1 MSDLSN
7 PEISS
12 SARPDPSAQ
21 SFDLDAALTSIVG
34 VRTNIPEESLTAA
47 ILGTE
52 RAGHGILINEEGL
65 IVTIGYLITEAQTV
79 WLTDCR
85 GHTVPGHVV
94 GYDQE
99 TGLGLVQALQ
109 RVDLSPLTMGHC
121 ADLDPTHAVIVASHG
136 GIGHA
141 MNAQVVA
148 KREFAGYWEYV
159 LDEAIF
165 TAPAHPSWGGAGLIG
180 MDGKLYGVGSLLV
193 QESDEAGHAA
203 DSNMFVP
210 IDLLRT
216 VMEDLQLYGRP
227 NRTARPWLG
236 IFVYDVG
243 DYLVVAGVFKDCPA
257 HRADLR
263 PGDVV
268 VDVNGQP
275 VSSLAHL
282 FRTIWA
288 LGPAG
293 VEVPL
298 TLVRDSVKIDVTV
311 RSEDRDQLLRTEQLH

>member
-1 MSDLSN
+1 MSDPSN
-7 PEISS
+7 PEVSLL
-12 SARPDPSAQ
+12 ARPDASAQ
-21 SFDLDAALTSIVG
+21 AFDLDVALTAIMG
-34 VRTNIPEESLTAA
+34 VRANIPEDALTAP

-52 RAGHGILINEEGL
+52 RSGHGILINEHGL
-65 IVTIGYLITEAQTV
+65 IVTIGYLITEAENV
-79 WLTDCR
+79 WLVDCN

-109 RVDLSPLTMGHC
+109 TLNLTPLPLGDC
-121 ADLDPTHAVIVASHG
+121 ANLELADNVIAASHG

-141 MNAQVVA
+141 MNAQVID

-159 LDEAIF
+159 LDEALF

-180 MDGKLYGVGSLLV
+180 ADGKLYGVGSLLV
-193 QESDEAGHAA
+193 QQA
-203 DSNMFVP
+203 DKSGQATDCNMFVP
-210 IDLLRT
+210 IDLLRS
-216 VMEDLQLYGRP
+216 VMDDLLMYGRP
-227 NRTARPWLG
+227 NRDARPWLG

-243 DYLVVAGVFKDCPA
+243 DHLVVAGVFKDCPA
-257 HRADLR
+257 HRADMR

-268 VDVNGQP
+268 VDVDGQP
-275 VSSLAHL
+275 VTSLAQL

-298 TLVRDSVKIDVTV
+298 TLARDSAHIEVKVS
-311 RSEDRDQLLRTEQLH
+311 SEDRDQRLRSEPLH

>member
-1 MSDLSN
+1 MSDLPN
-7 PEISS
+7 PEVSIL
-12 SARPDPSAQ
+12 ARPDSSAQ
-21 SFDLDAALTSIVG
+21 VFDLDMALSSIMG
-34 VRTNIPEESLTAA
+34 VRANIPEESLTAP

-52 RAGHGILINEEGL
+52 RAGHGILINEDGL
-65 IVTIGYLITEAQTV
+65 VVTIGYLITEAQTV
-79 WLTDCR
+79 WLMDCC

-109 RVDLSPLTMGHC
+109 TLDLPPLTMGDC
-121 ADLDPTHAVIVASHG
+121 VNLDPTHAVIVASHG

-141 MNAQVVA
+141 MNAQVIA

-193 QESDEAGHAA
+193 QEADQAGQAA
-203 DSNMFVP
+203 DCNMFIP

-216 VMEDLQLYGRP
+216 VMDDLMMYGRP
-227 NRTARPWLG
+227 NRPARPWLG

-243 DYLVVAGVFKDCPA
+243 DHLVVAGVFKDCPA

-275 VSSLAHL
+275 VTSLAHM

-288 LGPAG
+288 MGPAG

-298 TLVRDSVKIDVTV
+298 RLVRDSAQVETTV
-311 RSEDRDQLLRTEQLH
+311 VSEDRDHRLRSEPLH

>member
-1 MSDLSN
+1 MSDPSN
-7 PEISS
+7 PEVSA
-12 SARPDPSAQ
+12 SARPDPTAQ
-21 SFDLDAALTSIVG
+21 SFDLDVALSSIMG
-34 VRTNIPEESLTAA
+34 VRTNIPEDSLTAP

-52 RAGHGILINEEGL
+52 RAGHGILINEHGL
-65 IVTIGYLITEAQTV
+65 VVTISYLVTEAESV
-79 WLTDCR
+79 WLVDCH

-109 RVDLSPLTMGHC
+109 SLSLPPLTLGNCDDLDLS
-121 ADLDPTHAVIVASHG
+121 HAVIAASHG

-141 MNAQVVA
+141 MNAQVIA

-159 LDEAIF
+159 LDEAVF

-193 QESDEAGHAA
+193 QEADESGEASDC
-203 DSNMFVP
+203 NMFVP
-210 IDLLRT
+210 IELLHTVMDDLL
-216 VMEDLQLYGRP
+216 MYGRP
-227 NRTARPWLG
+227 NRDARPWLG
-236 IFVYDVG
+236 MFVYDVG
-243 DYLVVAGVFKDCPA
+243 EHLVVAGVFKDCPA
-257 HRADLR
+257 NRADLR

-275 VSSLAHL
+275 VTSLAHL
-282 FRTIWA
+282 FRTIWS
-288 LGPAG
+288 LGSAG

-298 TLVRDSVKIDVTV
+298 TVVRDAAQIDVCV
-311 RSEDRDQLLRTEQLH
+311 RSEDRDRRLRSEPLH